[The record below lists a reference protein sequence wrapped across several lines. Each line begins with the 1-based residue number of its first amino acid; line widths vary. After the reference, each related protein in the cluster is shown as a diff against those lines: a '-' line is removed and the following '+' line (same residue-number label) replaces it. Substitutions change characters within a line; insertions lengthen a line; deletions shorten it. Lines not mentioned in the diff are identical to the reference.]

1 MSCLIVIISE
11 AEVGSMV
18 RWGYRFASASEEDL
32 TVFVPRG
39 GRTAEDPRSFELDT
53 EDESDVIP
61 FLGLLRETLRECIA
75 SGEGP
80 ELSRRPMV
88 EIRGGVFPDRVQAV
102 LQEATRCRANLLL
115 VPKTDPERVDR
126 TDARFARQIFQ
137 HASCTTI
144 LFRPGESD
152 GKLCRRILV
161 PAAGGRNSLVALKLG
176 LSCVRQC
183 GGKLVPLYVEP
194 DADDI
199 AREVGEQYLGQVLR
213 RAGLETDPDHIL
225 PRVRLAGDLYQG
237 IAEEV
242 DEGYDLVIIGSANVG
257 TIRRKLFGTVPDRL
271 VTGHNPLSIGVIRC
285 ARPLTERLREWLE
298 HWLTLAIPQMNRE
311 ERIRVF
317 EGLQSSSRWNFD
329 FLALMALSTTIA
341 ALGLIANSA
350 AIVIG
355 AMLVAPL
362 MSPLL
367 GASLALVQGNF
378 PLIRSASR
386 AIVLGFFVALS
397 IGAVIAWLVPGTGM
411 TSELL
416 SRGGPTLL
424 DMAVAFFS
432 GMAAAYCTARP
443 TLSAALPGVAI
454 AAALVP
460 PIATTGIS
468 LASGEVDIAQG
479 SAILFATNV
488 VCIVLGGMIAFFAG
502 GVRGYK
508 GRDTKPAW
516 VRRTLIAL
524 VLSAAVL
531 AVPLGSLLLAKFA
544 PSIPGHAE
552 ISESLQADFDARL
565 SSIPG
570 MKCLGADAT
579 LIEGTMLIQIEV
591 SAARIPTAEQAKDL
605 ARIAREHFQCP
616 VTVRLLPKVVVEGS
630 VHKETTIKWIDTPA
644 PE

>member
-1 MSCLIVIISE
+1 MSCLAVIISE
-11 AEVGSMV
+11 AEVGPMV
-18 RWGYRFASASEEDL
+18 RWGYRFASSSEVDF

-39 GRTAEDPRSFELDT
+39 GRTAEEPRSFELDA
-53 EDESDVIP
+53 EDESDAIP
-61 FLGLLRETLRECIA
+61 FLGTIRETLRECIGA
-75 SGEGP
+75 EDGP

-88 EIRGGVFPDRVQAV
+88 EIRGGIFPDRVEAV
-102 LQEATRCRANLLL
+102 LQEATRCRAGLLL

-126 TDARFARQIFQ
+126 ADARFARQIFR
-137 HASCTTI
+137 HSSCTTI
-144 LFRPGESD
+144 LLRPGDSD

-161 PAAGGRNSLVALKLG
+161 PAAGGRNSLVALRLG

-183 GGKLVPLYVEP
+183 GGKLIPLYIEP

-199 AREVGEQYLGQVLR
+199 AREVGEQYLEQVLR
-213 RAGLETDPDHIL
+213 RAGMGSDPDHVS
-225 PRVRLAGDLYQG
+225 PRVRLAGDLYEG

-242 DEGYDLVIIGSANVG
+242 NDGYDLVIIGSTNVG

-271 VTGHNPLSIGVIRC
+271 LTGHDALSVGVIRC
-285 ARPLTERLREWLE
+285 ERPFTERFREWLE
-298 HWLTLAIPQMNRE
+298 RWLTVAIPQMSRGD
-311 ERIRVF
+311 RIRVF

-329 FLALMALSTTIA
+329 FLALMALSTSIA
-341 ALGLIANSA
+341 ALGLIADSA

-386 AIVLGFFVALS
+386 AIVLGFFVALL
-397 IGAVIAWLVPGTGM
+397 IGAVIAWLVPGAGM

-416 SRGGPTLL
+416 ARGGPTLL

-468 LASGEVDIAQG
+468 LAGGEVDVAQG

-488 VCIVLGGMIAFFAG
+488 VCIILGGMIAFFAG
-502 GVRGYK
+502 GVRGYR
-508 GRDTKPAW
+508 GRDTRPAW

-524 VLSAAVL
+524 VLAAAVL
-531 AVPLGSLLLAKFA
+531 AVPLGSLLLARFA
-544 PSIPGHAE
+544 PSNPGHTE
-552 ISESLQADFDARL
+552 ISAALKAEFVEHL
-565 SSIPG
+565 SAVPG
-570 MKCLGADAT
+570 MDYVAADAT
-579 LIEGTMLIQIEV
+579 LVEGTMFVEMQV
-591 SAARIPTAEQAKDL
+591 STSRIPTTELAENL
-605 ARIAREHFQCP
+605 ARIAREHFQRP
-616 VTVRLLPKVVVEGS
+616 VTVRLLPQVVVEGS
-630 VHKETTIKWIDTPA
+630 VRKESTVERIDTA
-644 PE
+644 VEE